1 MALRPAQLLPNLRL
15 QSRPLPC
22 FQPVES
28 RLRLCIALRRLCAF
42 AVSRLRKALPV
53 FPFRCA
59 CRYECIRLAD
69 QVGQQLRPPCSP
81 LPRQPAS
88 LPTYTSTPRLN
99 LPACARRPARSLQ
112 KYLRVSQK

>member
-22 FQPVES
+22 FQPVKS
-28 RLRLCIALRRLCAF
+28 RLRLCIALGRLCAF

-59 CRYECIRLAD
+59 CGHQGIRLAD
-69 QVGQQLRPPCSP
+69 QVGQQSRPLRAPLSP
-81 LPRQPAS
+81 ANRQAS
-88 LPTYTSTPRLN
+88 RIAS
-99 LPACARRPARSLQ
+99 SL
-112 KYLRVSQK
+112 